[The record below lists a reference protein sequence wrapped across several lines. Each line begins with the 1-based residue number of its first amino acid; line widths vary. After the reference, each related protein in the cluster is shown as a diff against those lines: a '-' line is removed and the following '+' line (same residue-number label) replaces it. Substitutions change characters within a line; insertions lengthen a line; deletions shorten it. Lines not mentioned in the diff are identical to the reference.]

1 MILSSKPSP
10 ALTIIYA
17 SAFFRSLGVG
27 LTGVVLGIYRSR
39 TGGSATFIGV
49 VIAAGLAGAALGM
62 VVVSFRADRP
72 GRRRTLF
79 PPALFRAPG
88 GLGVA
93 LTSEHRILLL
103 CALTGL
109 LHRHRTGPRPSFA

>member
-1 MILSSKPSP
+1 MLLSSQPSP

-27 LTGVVLGIYRSR
+27 LTGVVLGIYLSR

-62 VVVSFRADRP
+62 VDVSFRADRL
-72 GRRRTLF
+72 GRRRSHIA
-79 PPALFRAPG
+79 PALFRAAG

-93 LTSEHRILLL
+93 LTGEHRIPPL
-103 CALTGL
+103 CALTGML
-109 LHRHRTGPRPSFA
+109 NGIGTDRGP